1 MRPSICYS
9 FKPGMALLLPK
20 VVPASMVAATTSCSP
35 CELFE
40 ACESSAEKEALMQ
53 QHPYIKIAYL
63 KAVNCQ
69 PTAGNVLQRCK
80 QKLERLRAELGS
92 QICVYK
98 IGYTSNPIQR
108 FRSYELAN
116 FSVMLLLHVTP
127 CRGTALMLEAA
138 LIDLHLGTPG
148 CRNEKPGGEG
158 GGHIEAHHFYV
169 YVVAARADQFK
180 PIGG

>member
-1 MRPSICYS
+1 MSPSVT
-9 FKPGMALLLPK
+9 GMVLLLPE
-20 VVPASMVAATTSCSP
+20 VAPSSMVAGTTSCSP
-35 CELFE
+35 CEPFE
-40 ACESSAEKEALMQ
+40 ACESIVQKEDFIQ
-53 QHPYIKIAYL
+53 QYPKITIGYM
-63 KAVNCQ
+63 KAAACQ
-69 PTAGNVLQRCK
+69 PTAGNVLQHCK
-80 QKLERLRAELGS
+80 QKLERLRAELGC
-92 QICVYK
+92 QVCVYK

-127 CRGTALMLEAA
+127 CKGTALMLEAA
-138 LIDLHLGTPG
+138 LIDLHMGTPG

-158 GGHIEAHHFYV
+158 GGHIEAYHFYV